1 MSELRITQVPVP
13 GNSGQTPTG
22 AMQFQDDWPGL
33 FVRGD
38 DAFML
43 LAAIEQLQERL
54 AGHSDVVVASALQRL
69 ARYADIIAQDV
80 IVRGSQ

>member
-1 MSELRITQVPVP
+1 MSERRVTRIPVP
-13 GNSGQTPTG
+13 GGSGQVRTG

-38 DAFML
+38 DAIML

-54 AGHSDVVVASALQRL
+54 ADHPDVIVASALNRL
-69 ARYADIIAQDV
+69 SRYADVIARDV
-80 IVRGSQ
+80 IVRSGQ